1 MESLKRGLK
10 FSVFLIRLIFL
21 KLCFIFFKFFF
32 FLKQALFKTGLSN
45 SDMMIFEGV
54 FVNGVPQ
61 VCTGLLQD
69 LDIKKKTPKKLG
81 IEGTKVDGKIRKC

>member
-1 MESLKRGLK
+1 
-10 FSVFLIRLIFL
+10 
-21 KLCFIFFKFFF
+21 
-32 FLKQALFKTGLSN
+32 
-45 SDMMIFEGV
+45 MMIFEGV